1 MSKVAAYLNEYLTGE
16 VIAEGSI
23 VDQSSTDASVLM
35 ERPEMV
41 AQVANTSDI
50 RKITRFCFQL
60 AEKGHVMAVTT
71 RGEGTD
77 ENGGAIGSGI
87 IVSQSKYMNR
97 VVGIDTKQRLIHVQ
111 AGASYSG
118 VAIALSTH
126 RGLTLPPA
134 SYGESS
140 GTVGGAIAS
149 DSVGFLHQRYG
160 TVGDAVQQLE
170 VVLASGEVL
179 QTGRISK
186 RELNA
191 KKGLHTFEGDI
202 YRKIDNLI
210 SDNAEAIKTIQSSN
224 SYDSAGYSGISSVRK
239 SDGSFDL
246 TPLFI
251 GSQGTIGI
259 ISEAILKAQFVR
271 SEVTVVLSTYK
282 TQGEAREAADLAV
295 AHKAISVEVVDGRL
309 LARATSLGRKRDFMP
324 KSSFKGG
331 LVIAIFDD
339 FGAKNRERQAKKLV
353 GALHKSTKPIFV
365 TEAVYS
371 QSDLAELFSLRALA
385 KSSPTNGEI
394 VPSVFGGA
402 WLPVVKIDTFLT
414 ELKKLEKEQ
423 DIQLPYWV
431 DIKTGFIDLL
441 PVIDMKKVSNRQKLI
456 KLLSELSNLV
466 QKFEGSL
473 AGRGGDGR
481 LKSAISSNNYGE
493 AVAKVYQE
501 IKNIFDPHKVLSP
514 GVKQAMPIKD
524 IATQI
529 NAWCRSEL

>member
-1 MSKVAAYLNEYLTGE
+1 MSKIAAYLNEYLIGE
-16 VIAEGSI
+16 VVAEGSI
-23 VDQSSTDASVLM
+23 VEQSSTDASVLM

-60 AEKGHVMAVTT
+60 AEKGHAMAVIT

-77 ENGGAIGSGI
+77 ENGAAIGSGI

-97 VVGIDTKQRLIHVQ
+97 VIGIDTKQRLIHVQ

-118 VAIALSTH
+118 IAVALSTH

-134 SYGESS
+134 SYGESI
-140 GTVGGAIAS
+140 GTVGGAVAS
-149 DSVGFLHQRYG
+149 NSVGFLHQRYG

-179 QTGRISK
+179 QTGRVTK

-191 KKGLHTFEGDI
+191 KKGLHTFEGEI

-210 SDNAEAIKTIQSSN
+210 SDNAEVIKVIQNSD
-224 SYDSAGYSGISSVRK
+224 SYDSAGYSGISAVKKR
-239 SDGSFDL
+239 DGSFDL

-271 SEVTVVLSTYK
+271 SEVVVVLSAYK

-295 AHKAISVEVVDGRL
+295 AHKAVSVEIVDGRL
-309 LARATSLGRKRDFMP
+309 LARATALGRKRDFMP
-324 KSSFKGG
+324 KVSFKGG
-331 LVIAIFDD
+331 LVITVFDD
-339 FGAKNRERQAKKLV
+339 FGAKTREKQAKKLV
-353 GALHKSTKPIFV
+353 GALHKSTKPVFV
-365 TEAVYS
+365 TDAVYS

-385 KSSPTNGEI
+385 RSSPSNGEI
-394 VPSVFGGA
+394 VPSVFNGV

-423 DIQLPYWV
+423 DVQLPYWV
-431 DIKTGFIDLL
+431 DIKSGFIDFL
-441 PVIDMKKVSNRQKLI
+441 PVIDMKKVSNRQKLL
-456 KLLSELSNLV
+456 KLLTELSSLV

-481 LKSAISSNNYGE
+481 LKSAVGSNNYGDE
-493 AVAKVYQE
+493 IEKVYRE
-501 IKNIFDPHKVLSP
+501 IKSIFDPHGVLSP
-514 GVKQAMPIKD
+514 GVKQAVPIKD